1 MEDVLTELPPPSRFF
16 LEDLNNFT
24 PPTPPLPSPFLL
36 LSNPNSKTPLRP
48 SLLIIAL
55 STPSLYLL
63 HHLSS
68 KTLTGTLVLPE
79 ISSSGNSVE
88 PSLKDKSCNLYAI
101 THANESIILANF
113 QYSVPS
119 ERTHAIA
126 KTLIGQQIIPERVLI
141 FDCIQSRNFR
151 GRLSTDDTFAL
162 KLETAVERKGVP
174 LLKSLNY
181 FPSGSVIEGLG
192 AALLG
197 RCQMKNIKGSLCVS
211 WPELG
216 GSVTSTL
223 KSVLLKD
230 VLPGLELKIDAN
242 GEDEGLR
249 FGHKHHYID
258 SDLYT

>member
-1 MEDVLTELPPPSRFF
+1 M
-16 LEDLNNFT
+16 
-24 PPTPPLPSPFLL
+24 
-36 LSNPNSKTPLRP
+36 
-48 SLLIIAL
+48 
-55 STPSLYLL
+55 
-63 HHLSS
+63 
-68 KTLTGTLVLPE
+68 
-79 ISSSGNSVE
+79 
-88 PSLKDKSCNLYAI
+88 
-101 THANESIILANF
+101 
-113 QYSVPS
+113 
-119 ERTHAIA
+119 
-126 KTLIGQQIIPERVLI
+126 

-162 KLETAVERKGVP
+162 KLETAVERKGGVP
-174 LLKSLNY
+174 LLKGLNY

-192 AALLG
+192 AALLS

-223 KSVLLKD
+223 KSLLLKDD

-249 FGHKHHYID
+249 FGHKNHYAD